1 MSEYRLGDETPPVSR
16 RSSRVYEED
25 GGWYFTTR
33 EGKPMGPFESE
44 GEAKQGLT
52 DFIEFIQL
60 APLDALASLTTS
72 LSENDEVGAADTDKS

>member
-1 MSEYRLGDETPPVSR
+1 MSDYRLGDETPPVTR
-16 RSSRVYEED
+16 RPSRVYEED

-33 EGKPMGPFESE
+33 EGMPMGPFDSES
-44 GEAKQGLT
+44 EAKQGLN

-72 LSENDEVGAADTDKS
+72 LSEGDEAAADADKS

>member
-1 MSEYRLGDETPPVSR
+1 MSEYRLGDETPPVTR

-33 EGKPMGPFESE
+33 EGKPMGPFDSES
-44 GEAKQGLT
+44 EAKQGLT

-72 LSENDEVGAADTDKS
+72 LSEGDGAGADTDKS